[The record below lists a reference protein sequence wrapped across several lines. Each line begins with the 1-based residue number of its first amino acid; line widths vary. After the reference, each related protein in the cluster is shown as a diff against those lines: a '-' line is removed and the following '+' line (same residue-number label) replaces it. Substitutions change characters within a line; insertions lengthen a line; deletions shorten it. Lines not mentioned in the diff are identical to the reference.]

1 MSSLAD
7 GALAPAPLIVR
18 TTPID
23 AAQASD
29 LVGLLPRTDPVSW
42 IRQGQGLVG
51 WGVAAAVHTRG
62 ATRFTDAD
70 KWLRER
76 TAQAVV
82 DDAVGEPGTGLVAF
96 GSFAFADDPGDSVL
110 VIPEVIVGRR
120 AETAWVTTISTA
132 LTPAPTLH
140 QAGPAS
146 APAQV
151 RFADG
156 SAYRYWSGVAWSP
169 VAATAIGVVPGS
181 NSGLSVAWNDDLGS
195 YVSVSTPGLSKD
207 VQLSTAPAPEGPW
220 SSPRTIHTEVTGIYA
235 TRIHPELGTSGAN
248 RIVVSYFRQDQPD
261 RKGAV
266 VLLELPV
273 S

>member
-1 MSSLAD
+1 MNPTPGLCRLAR
-7 GALAPAPLIVR
+7 V
-18 TTPID
+18 PI
-23 AAQASD
+23 
-29 LVGLLPRTDPVSW
+29 
-42 IRQGQGLVG
+42 
-51 WGVAAAVHTRG
+51 
-62 ATRFTDAD
+62 
-70 KWLRER
+70 
-76 TAQAVV
+76 
-82 DDAVGEPGTGLVAF
+82 
-96 GSFAFADDPGDSVL
+96 GDV
-110 VIPEVIVGRR
+110 
-120 AETAWVTTISTA
+120 
-132 LTPAPTLH
+132 
-140 QAGPAS
+140 
-146 APAQV
+146 
-151 RFADG
+151 ADG

-266 VLLELPV
+266 VLLEVPV